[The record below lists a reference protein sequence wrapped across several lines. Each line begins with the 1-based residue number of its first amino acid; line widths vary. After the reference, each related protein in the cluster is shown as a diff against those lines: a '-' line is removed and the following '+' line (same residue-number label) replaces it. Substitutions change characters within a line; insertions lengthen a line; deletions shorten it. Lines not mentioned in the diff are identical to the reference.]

1 MPSQIQNQTEI
12 RYTCSAAQQQV
23 SLDITLNDGFHI
35 TGWNM
40 MNKHSLRGFTFIEVM
55 IAVAIVAILAAIAF
69 PSYDR
74 FVRNSRLEN
83 ARADLLNNAQ
93 RLEHYYAQKRKFT
106 DFDNLKNDNRFFTIE
121 GSNYQDRKSVV

>member
-1 MPSQIQNQTEI
+1 
-12 RYTCSAAQQQV
+12 
-23 SLDITLNDGFHI
+23 
-35 TGWNM
+35 M
-40 MNKHSLRGFTFIEVM
+40 MNKHSLHGFTLIEAM

-74 FVRNSRLEN
+74 FVRSSRLEN

-93 RLEHYYAQKRKFT
+93 RLERYYAQKRKFT

-121 GSNYQDRKSVV
+121 GSYEANHFTLTAKPNSTSNSNESRFLQLDDSGTVVICEAADKCVMY

>member
-1 MPSQIQNQTEI
+1 
-12 RYTCSAAQQQV
+12 
-23 SLDITLNDGFHI
+23 
-35 TGWNM
+35 
-40 MNKHSLRGFTFIEVM
+40 MNKHSLHGFTLIEAM

-74 FVRNSRLEN
+74 FVRSSRLEN

-93 RLEHYYAQKRKFT
+93 RLERYYAQNRKFT

-121 GSNYQDRKSVV
+121 GSYEANYFTLTAKPNSTSNSNETRFLQLDDSGTVVICEAADECVMY

>member
-1 MPSQIQNQTEI
+1 
-12 RYTCSAAQQQV
+12 
-23 SLDITLNDGFHI
+23 
-35 TGWNM
+35 
-40 MNKHSLRGFTFIEVM
+40 MNKHSLHGFTLIEAM
-55 IAVAIVAILAAIAF
+55 IAVAIVAIFAAIAF

-74 FVRNSRLEN
+74 FVRSSRLEN

-121 GSNYQDRKSVV
+121 GSYEANHFTLTAKPNSTSNSNETRFLQLDDSGTVVICEAADECVMY

>member
-1 MPSQIQNQTEI
+1 
-12 RYTCSAAQQQV
+12 
-23 SLDITLNDGFHI
+23 
-35 TGWNM
+35 
-40 MNKHSLRGFTFIEVM
+40 MNKHPLRGFTLIEVL
-55 IAVAIVAILAAIAF
+55 ITVAIVSILAAIAL

-93 RLEHYYAQKRKFT
+93 RLERYYAQKRKFT

-121 GSNYQDRKSVV
+121 GSYEANHFTLTAKPNSTSNSNETRFLQLDDSGTVVICEAADKCVMY

>member
-1 MPSQIQNQTEI
+1 
-12 RYTCSAAQQQV
+12 
-23 SLDITLNDGFHI
+23 
-35 TGWNM
+35 

-74 FVRNSRLEN
+74 FVRSSRLEN

-121 GSNYQDRKSVV
+121 GSYEANHFKLTAKPNSTSNSNETRFLQLDDSGTVTICEAANDCVMY

>member
-1 MPSQIQNQTEI
+1 
-12 RYTCSAAQQQV
+12 
-23 SLDITLNDGFHI
+23 
-35 TGWNM
+35 
-40 MNKHSLRGFTFIEVM
+40 MNKQSLRGFTLIEVL
-55 IAVAIVAILAAIAF
+55 ITVAIVAILAAIAL

-93 RLEHYYAQKRKFT
+93 RLERYYAQKRKFT

-121 GSNYQDRKSVV
+121 GSYEANHFTLTAKPNSTSNSNETRFLQLDDSGTVVICEAADKCVMY

>member
-1 MPSQIQNQTEI
+1 
-12 RYTCSAAQQQV
+12 
-23 SLDITLNDGFHI
+23 
-35 TGWNM
+35 
-40 MNKHSLRGFTFIEVM
+40 MNKHSLHGFTLIEAM

-74 FVRNSRLEN
+74 FVRSSRLEN

-93 RLEHYYAQKRKFT
+93 RLERYYAQNRKFT

-121 GSNYQDRKSVV
+121 GSYEANHFTLTAKPNSTSNSNESRFLQLDDSGTVVICEAADKCVMYW

>member
-1 MPSQIQNQTEI
+1 
-12 RYTCSAAQQQV
+12 
-23 SLDITLNDGFHI
+23 
-35 TGWNM
+35 
-40 MNKHSLRGFTFIEVM
+40 MNKHSLHGFTLIEAM

-74 FVRNSRLEN
+74 FVRSSRLEN

-93 RLEHYYAQKRKFT
+93 RLERYYAQNRKFT

-121 GSNYQDRKSVV
+121 GSYEANHFTLTAKPNSTSNSSENRFLQLDDSGTVVICEAADECVMY